1 MKKGGYNMLTLYTA
15 IGNYRLTEK
24 GLPLVTA
31 GGRNCALDAHELLL
45 WSSLAFRI
53 LTYQELRAEF
63 YEKERELHIL
73 GELDF
78 DHYLN
83 RLIMRRLVAS
93 GKDCTGADALYDLLG
108 HLYVQPA
115 PNSILVKAISF
126 FKLLLGRKFPLRK
139 ALMVFHSE
147 KLEPM
152 EKQVMAL
159 LRHQMLSTA
168 ELIGCTE
175 NGKQRLKNNN
185 ELMECLYHDE
195 TTDCDNIVTDCR
207 TSETRFPVLT
217 AVANLYLKQ
226 QITFQIL

>member
-1 MKKGGYNMLTLYTA
+1 MLTLYTA

-24 GLPLVTA
+24 GLPLITA
-31 GGRNCALDAHELLL
+31 GGRDCALDAHELLL

-63 YEKERELHIL
+63 YKKERELHIL

-93 GKDCTGADALYDLLG
+93 GKDCTGVDALYDLLG
-108 HLYVQPA
+108 HLYLQPA
-115 PNSILVKAISF
+115 PNSILVKTVSF
-126 FKLLLGRKFPLRK
+126 FKLLLERKFPFRK
-139 ALMVFHSE
+139 ALTVFHSE
-147 KLEPM
+147 RLDPM

-175 NGKQRLKNNN
+175 NGKRHLKNND

-195 TTDCDNIVTDCR
+195 TIDCDSIVTDCR
-207 TSETRFPVLT
+207 VSETRFPVLT
-217 AVANLYLKQ
+217 AVANLYFKQ

>member
-1 MKKGGYNMLTLYTA
+1 MLTLYTA

>member
-1 MKKGGYNMLTLYTA
+1 MLTLYTA

-24 GLPLVTA
+24 GLLLVTT
-31 GGRNCALDAHELLL
+31 GGRDCALDAHELLL

-73 GELDF
+73 GDLDF

-93 GKDCTGADALYDLLG
+93 GKDCTGVDALYDLLG

-115 PNSILVKAISF
+115 PNSILVKALSF

-139 ALMVFHSE
+139 TLMVFHTE

-175 NGKQRLKNNN
+175 NGKHRLKNNN

-207 TSETRFPVLT
+207 TSETRFSVLT

>member
-1 MKKGGYNMLTLYTA
+1 MMTLYTA
-15 IGNYRLTEK
+15 VGSYRLTEK

-31 GGRNCALDAHELLL
+31 GGRDCALDAHELLL

-93 GKDCTGADALYDLLG
+93 GKDCTGVDALYDLLG
-108 HLYVQPA
+108 HLYLQPA
-115 PNSILVKAISF
+115 PDSLLVKTVSF
-126 FKLLLGRKFPLRK
+126 FKLLFGRRFPLRK
-139 ALMVFHSE
+139 AMLVFHRE

-175 NGKQRLKNNN
+175 KGKHRLKDSN

-195 TTDCDNIVTDCR
+195 TTDCESIVTDCR
-207 TSETRFPVLT
+207 ISETRFPILT
-217 AVANLYLKQ
+217 AVANLYFKQ

>member
-1 MKKGGYNMLTLYTA
+1 MLTLYTA
-15 IGNYRLTEK
+15 IGNYHLTEK

-31 GGRNCALDAHELLL
+31 GGRDCALDTHELLL

-93 GKDCTGADALYDLLG
+93 GKDCTGVDALYDLLG

-115 PNSILVKAISF
+115 PNSILVKTLSF

-175 NGKQRLKNNN
+175 NGKHRLKNNSD
-185 ELMECLYHDE
+185 LMKCLYHDE

-226 QITFQIL
+226 QITFHIL

>member
-1 MKKGGYNMLTLYTA
+1 MLTLYTA

-31 GGRNCALDAHELLL
+31 GGRDCALDAHELFL

-126 FKLLLGRKFPLRK
+126 FKLLFGRKFPLRK

-147 KLEPM
+147 KLDPM

>member
-1 MKKGGYNMLTLYTA
+1 MKKGGYNMLTLYAA

-31 GGRNCALDAHELLL
+31 GGRDCALDAHELLL

-126 FKLLLGRKFPLRK
+126 FKLLFGRKFPLRK

-147 KLEPM
+147 KLDPM

>member
-1 MKKGGYNMLTLYTA
+1 MMRLYTA
-15 IGNYRLTEK
+15 IGNYRLNEK

-31 GGRNCALDAHELLL
+31 GGRDCALDSHELLL

-78 DHYLN
+78 DHYLD
-83 RLIMRRLVAS
+83 RLTMRRLVAS
-93 GKDCTGADALYDLLG
+93 GRDCTGVDALYDLLG

-115 PNSILVKAISF
+115 PNGIAVRAASFLKLV
-126 FKLLLGRKFPLRK
+126 LGRRLPFRK
-139 ALMVFHSE
+139 ALAVFHTE

-152 EKQVMAL
+152 ERQVLAR
-159 LRHQMLSTA
+159 LRHEMLSTA
-168 ELIGCTE
+168 ELIQCTE
-175 NGKQRLKNNN
+175 KWKSRIRDSSD
-185 ELMECLYHDE
+185 LMDTLYREDGS
-195 TTDCDNIVTDCR
+195 DCEGIVTDCR
-207 TSETRFPVLT
+207 TSEARFPVIA

-226 QITFQIL
+226 QVTFQIL

>member
-1 MKKGGYNMLTLYTA
+1 MLTLYTA

-31 GGRNCALDAHELLL
+31 GGRDCALDAHELLL

-93 GKDCTGADALYDLLG
+93 GKDCTGVDALYDLLG

-115 PNSILVKAISF
+115 PNGITVKAISF
-126 FKLLLGRKFPLRK
+126 LKLILSRRLPPPESPGGIPYREAGADGEAGPGTAAPRNAVHRGTDPVYGKGEDPRKGQRRPDGLP
-139 ALMVFHSE
+139 V
-147 KLEPM
+147 P
-152 EKQVMAL
+152 
-159 LRHQMLSTA
+159 
-168 ELIGCTE
+168 G
-175 NGKQRLKNNN
+175 GWQRL
-185 ELMECLYHDE
+185 
-195 TTDCDNIVTDCR
+195 
-207 TSETRFPVLT
+207 
-217 AVANLYLKQ
+217 
-226 QITFQIL
+226 

>member
-1 MKKGGYNMLTLYTA
+1 MLTLYTA

-31 GGRNCALDAHELLL
+31 GGRDCALDAHELLL

-53 LTYQELRAEF
+53 LTYQELKAEF

-83 RLIMRRLVAS
+83 RLVMRRLVAS
-93 GKDCTGADALYDLLG
+93 GRDCTGVDALYDLLG

-115 PNSILVKAISF
+115 PNGIAVKTVSFLKLVLSRRLPF
-126 FKLLLGRKFPLRK
+126 RK
-139 ALMVFHSE
+139 ALAVFHTE

-168 ELIGCTE
+168 ELIGCAE
-175 NGKQRLKNNN
+175 NGKRRLKDSS

-195 TTDCDNIVTDCR
+195 DSDCDSIVTDCR
-207 TSETRFPVLT
+207 LSETRFPVLT
-217 AVANLYLKQ
+217 AVANLYFKQ

>member
-1 MKKGGYNMLTLYTA
+1 MLTLYAA

-31 GGRNCALDAHELLL
+31 GGRDCALDAHELLL

-126 FKLLLGRKFPLRK
+126 FKLLFGRKFPLRK

-147 KLEPM
+147 KLDPM

>member
-1 MKKGGYNMLTLYTA
+1 MMTLYTA
-15 IGNYRLTEK
+15 IGNYRLAQN
-24 GLPLVTA
+24 GLPLVTT
-31 GGRNCALDAHELLL
+31 GGRDCALDTHELLL

-83 RLIMRRLVAS
+83 RLIIRRLVAS
-93 GKDCTGADALYDLLG
+93 GRDCTGVDALYDLLG

-115 PNSILVKAISF
+115 PDSILVKAASF
-126 FKLLLGRKFPLRK
+126 FKLFFGRRLPLGK
-139 ALMVFHSE
+139 ALLVFHSE
-147 KLEPM
+147 KLDPM
-152 EKQVMAL
+152 EKQIMAL

-168 ELIGCTE
+168 ELIGCAE
-175 NGKQRLKNNN
+175 NGKHRLKNSS

-195 TTDCDNIVTDCR
+195 DSDCDSIVTDCR
-207 TSETRFPVLT
+207 LSETRFPVLT
-217 AVANLYLKQ
+217 AVANLYFKQ

>member
-1 MKKGGYNMLTLYTA
+1 MMTLYTA

-31 GGRNCALDAHELLL
+31 GGHDCMLDTHELLL
-45 WSSLAFRI
+45 WSTLAFRI
-53 LTYQELRAEF
+53 LTCQELKTEF

-78 DHYLN
+78 DYYLN

-93 GKDCTGADALYDLLG
+93 GKDCTGVDALYDLLG
-108 HLYVQPA
+108 HLYPQPTPDNIA
-115 PNSILVKAISF
+115 VKIVSF
-126 FKLLLGRKFPLRK
+126 LKLTLGRRLSFQK
-139 ALMVFHSE
+139 ALAVFHTE

-152 EKQVMAL
+152 EKQVLSL
-159 LRHQMLSTA
+159 LRHEMLSTA
-168 ELIGCTE
+168 ELIQCTE
-175 NGKQRLKNNN
+175 KKKTKIKNSND
-185 ELMECLYHDE
+185 LMDCLYRE
-195 TTDCDNIVTDCR
+195 RNCDCESIVTDCR

-226 QITFQIL
+226 QVTFQIL

>member
-1 MKKGGYNMLTLYTA
+1 MLTLYTA

-31 GGRNCALDAHELLL
+31 GGRDCALDAHELLL

-93 GKDCTGADALYDLLG
+93 GKDCTGVDALYDLPG

-115 PNSILVKAISF
+115 PNSILVKTFSF
-126 FKLLLGRKFPLRK
+126 FKLLLGRKLPLRK
-139 ALMVFHSE
+139 SLMVFQSE

-175 NGKQRLKNNN
+175 NGKRRLKNNN

>member
-1 MKKGGYNMLTLYTA
+1 MLTLYTA

-24 GLPLVTA
+24 GLPLVTP
-31 GGRNCALDAHELLL
+31 GGRDCALDAHELLL

-93 GKDCTGADALYDLLG
+93 GKDCTGVDALYDLLG

-115 PNSILVKAISF
+115 PNSILVKALSF

-139 ALMVFHSE
+139 ALMVFHTK

-175 NGKQRLKNNN
+175 HGKHRLKNNN

-207 TSETRFPVLT
+207 TSETRFSVLT

-226 QITFQIL
+226 QITLQIL

>member
-1 MKKGGYNMLTLYTA
+1 MLTLYTA

-31 GGRNCALDAHELLL
+31 GRRDCALDTHELLL

-83 RLIMRRLVAS
+83 RLIMHRLVAS
-93 GKDCTGADALYDLLG
+93 GKDCTSVDTLYDLLG

-115 PNSILVKAISF
+115 PNSILVKTFSF
-126 FKLLLGRKFPLRK
+126 FKLLLGRKLPLRK
-139 ALMVFHSE
+139 SLMVFQSE

-152 EKQVMAL
+152 KKQVMVL

-175 NGKQRLKNNN
+175 NGKHCLKNNN
-185 ELMECLYHDE
+185 ELMEYLYHDE
-195 TTDCDNIVTDCR
+195 TADCDNIVTDCR
-207 TSETRFPVLT
+207 ISETRFPVLT